1 MAAIRVGNHK
11 LIWGSRTDK
20 NIWFPAKEEVYSTLA
35 CNNTLRTRSQASS
48 LDIRQRRP
56 VLVPVRGT
64 DTMDMLNLGIDP
76 DQDYWDEEEE
86 LERLQEIEGL
96 REEILDDENK
106 EDEQAEEEEV
116 DQEVSE
122 ATLSRK
128 RRGARWKRWRNRRQL
143 GWKARQQR
151 RGRKKNKGGSGSN
164 NGKTN
169 KNQSGNKNKN
179 KNMKK
184 NKKKGGG
191 NKKGGGKK
199 NKNIDIPNKHG
210 VKIRSWGDAM
220 LYDLAAD
227 PSEKVDKPKKSII
240 DPSLGGLG
248 KG

>member
-1 MAAIRVGNHK
+1 
-11 LIWGSRTDK
+11 
-20 NIWFPAKEEVYSTLA
+20 
-35 CNNTLRTRSQASS
+35 
-48 LDIRQRRP
+48 
-56 VLVPVRGT
+56 
-64 DTMDMLNLGIDP
+64 MDMLNLGIDP

-179 KNMKK
+179 KNTKK

-227 PSEKVDKPKKSII
+227 PSEKVDKPKKSAIN
-240 DPSLGGLG
+240 PSLGGLG